1 MSDRFWKLLL
11 PLIGKER
18 VIPVIGRDLLR
29 VTVGGKPVLFY
40 EWLAL
45 QLAEELD
52 VHIEDPAKPPRLH
65 ELACRFLDGRGLIDE
80 VYIAIQ
86 RILDKRPV
94 DGPPDALLKLARIP
108 SFRLFV
114 SITFD
119 TLLEQA
125 VNQVRGSGR
134 APAHSLVYSLNNDF
148 DDLPAALS
156 ELDRPAVYQL
166 MGRASAIKQSYAVT
180 DEDVIEFMHALQ
192 LSDRRPKRLFD
203 ALTDG
208 PLLLIGN
215 GFAGW
220 LSKFFLRTLNKDRL
234 WMSRDKLGF
243 VVDPSAGQDEELRR
257 FLDLFSFR
265 MLVYGGA
272 PEAFVDE
279 LLSRWEQAHPA
290 QQPGA
295 SPEPPAPPADGMPR
309 RAVFLSYASE
319 DRDTVRRIQRT
330 LDEDGI
336 DAWFDRSELQPGD
349 LWADKIK
356 SNLERASLFVPI
368 ISRSVLRPQA
378 REFRVEWEYA
388 LEIRKRLPRD
398 PSGAPAKF
406 ILPLVIDDTDMQ
418 TEGVR
423 PYFGDLQAQ
432 SCPGGELPRQ
442 FREAIKALFRQAQKS
457 ELGTA

>member
-11 PLIGKER
+11 PLIEEER
-18 VIPVIGRDLLR
+18 VIPVIGRDLLH
-29 VTVGGKPVLFY
+29 VTVGGEKVLFY
-40 EWLAL
+40 DWLAR
-45 QLAEELD
+45 QLADELGLE
-52 VHIEDPAKPPRLH
+52 IEDPATPPRLH
-65 ELACRFLDGRGLIDE
+65 DLACRFLDGRGLIDE

-86 RILDKRPV
+86 KILEKHQVED
-94 DGPPDALLKLARIP
+94 PPDALLKLARIP

-114 SITFD
+114 SVTFD

-125 VNQVRGSGR
+125 VNRVRGSGR
-134 APAHSLVYSLNNDF
+134 TPAHSLVYSLNNDF
-148 DDLPAALS
+148 DDLPAELS

-180 DEDVIEFMHALQ
+180 DEDMIEFVHALQ

-208 PLLLIGN
+208 QLLLIGN

-234 WMSRDKLGF
+234 WMMRDKLGF
-243 VVDPSAGQDEELRR
+243 VVDPSAGEDKELQS
-257 FLDLFSFR
+257 FLDHFSYR
-265 MLVYGGA
+265 TLVYSGT
-272 PEAFVDE
+272 PEEFVEE
-279 LLSRWEQAHPA
+279 LLSRWEKDHPPPK
-290 QQPGA
+290 PGA
-295 SPEPPAPPADGMPR
+295 STELPPLRAEGMPR
-309 RAVFLSYASE
+309 HAVFLSYASE
-319 DRDTVRRIQRT
+319 DRDIVRRIQRV

-336 DAWFDRSELQPGD
+336 DAWFDRSELKPGD

-356 SNLERASLFVPI
+356 ANLDRASVFVPI
-368 ISRSVLRPQA
+368 ISHSVLQPRA

-398 PSGAPAKF
+398 PSGTPAKF
-406 ILPLVIDDTDMQ
+406 VLPLVIDDTDMQ
-418 TEGVR
+418 VEGVR

-432 SCPGGELPRQ
+432 SCPGGEMPRE
-442 FREAIKALFRQAQKS
+442 FRDAIKELFRQAQKVQAGNS
-457 ELGTA
+457 